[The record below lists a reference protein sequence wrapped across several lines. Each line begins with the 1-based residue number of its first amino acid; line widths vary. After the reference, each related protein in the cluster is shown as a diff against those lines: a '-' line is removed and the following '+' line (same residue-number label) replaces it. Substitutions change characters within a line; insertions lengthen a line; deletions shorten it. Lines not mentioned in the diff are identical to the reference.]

1 MSYIGNQPTNIAF
14 QTDTF
19 SGTGSATAFTMSV
32 APANTTS
39 VLVAI
44 TGVLQD
50 PSTYSVSGTTLTFS
64 AAPPTGTS
72 NISVRYLGIPA
83 SGVTTTA
90 YRTVTNFTAT
100 AGQTSFSTPSYTV
113 GYINVFRNG
122 VYLPTTDYTATTG
135 TTVVLNNAATV
146 GDTITTES
154 FYVSSVINA
163 VAQTN
168 GSSTSQTL
176 INPIITGSTPQVTVY
191 TSGSGTYTVPTNA
204 RYLQVRMVG
213 GGGGGAGVGTAGGG
227 TGGTGGTTTFGSSLL
242 TATGGSGGTGTGG
255 SYSSAG
261 GTATG
266 GDLNISGGVGGG
278 SNGSTGSLPSGAG
291 GNSPFGG
298 AGPSVASGN
307 NGGATATGY
316 GSGGSGASNS
326 GAVYGGVGGA
336 AGGYLEKTIS
346 SPNATYSY
354 TVGAAGTSGTAGTSG
369 SVGGAG
375 GSGVI
380 YITAYF

>member
-1 MSYIGNQPTNIAF
+1 
-14 QTDTF
+14 
-19 SGTGSATAFTMSV
+19 MSV

-64 AAPPTGTS
+64 AAPPSGTN

-100 AGQTSFSTPSYTV
+100 AGQTSFAPPSYTV

-146 GDTITTES
+146 GDTITVES

-168 GSSTSQTL
+168 GSSTGQTL
-176 INPIITGSTPQVTVY
+176 VSPSL
-191 TSGSGTYTVPTNA
+191 TSPT
-204 RYLQVRMVG
+204 
-213 GGGGGAGVGTAGGG
+213 
-227 TGGTGGTTTFGSSLL
+227 L
-242 TATGGSGGTGTGG
+242 T
-255 SYSSAG
+255 
-261 GTATG
+261 
-266 GDLNISGGVGGG
+266 
-278 SNGSTGSLPSGAG
+278 
-291 GNSPFGG
+291 SP
-298 AGPSVASGN
+298 
-307 NGGATATGY
+307 TMT
-316 GSGGSGASNS
+316 
-326 GAVYGGVGGA
+326 GAVV
-336 AGGYLEKTIS
+336 S
-346 SPNATYSY
+346 SMASS
-354 TVGAAGTSGTAGTSG
+354 VLTSGTAVASTSGTSIDFTGIPSWAKRITVMFSGVSVSGTASFVLQIG
-369 SVGGAG
+369 SGSITSTGYASGSANIYNG
-375 GSGVI
+375 GSPQTVTWTTGFILNNASAASELSSGTVVLTLITGNTWVSAGNLQETTGARTRTSGGNVSLSGVLDRLR
-380 YITAYF
+380 ITTSNGTDTFDAGSINILYE